1 MLKTFLDK
9 LTLNTQKFNHSIY
22 MKDQI
27 AYPKLNLMVDFFTCG
42 L

>member
-27 AYPKLNLMVDFFTCG
+27 DQLIQN
-42 L
+42 